1 MGQLLERAIEEARK
15 LSEEDQETLAWVML
29 EEIDD
34 QRRWDE
40 LFSRPPSPALERMME
55 EALEDHRAGRTE
67 PLDPEKI

>member
-15 LSEEDQETLAWVML
+15 LPEEDQETLAWVML

-40 LFSRPPSPALERMME
+40 VFAQPSEVIERMAE

-67 PLDPEKI
+67 PLDPDKL

>member
-15 LSEEDQETLAWVML
+15 LSEEDQEALAYLML
-29 EEIDD
+29 EEIDSE
-34 QRRWDE
+34 RRWDE

-67 PLDPEKI
+67 PLDPDKI